1 MTIQDET
8 LGSPAPPEVLAF
20 LKAHVPRSLHVLGL
34 VRENEA
40 RLVESCPG
48 GVLVKPR
55 TFYSLFAVT
64 RDAAASLLDVVPWD
78 GPVGFSAVP
87 ADLADIVAARG
98 IVAWR
103 GRFWLYY
110 LPEDVHAAPPLTTVQ
125 PLRRED
131 AEIVHEYWPYG
142 DPQNLQYVLERIDR
156 GITAG
161 LRLDGTLVAWG
172 LTHSSGA
179 MGFLHVL
186 EEHRRHGYAQAV
198 TTYLVGEIRRRGQT
212 PFVYIDVNNTA
223 SLALA
228 ERLGMVQVEQAEWM
242 MLNES

>member
-1 MTIQDET
+1 V
-8 LGSPAPPEVLAF
+8 APHTQARPEAIAF
-20 LKAHVPRSLHVLGL
+20 LEAHVPRSLHLLGL
-34 VRENEA
+34 IRENEA

-64 RDAAASLLDVVPWD
+64 PDAAESLLDAVSWD

-87 ADLADIVAARG
+87 AELADIVAARG
-98 IVAWR
+98 TVAWR
-103 GRFWLYY
+103 GRFWFYY
-110 LPEDVHAAPPLTTVQ
+110 LPEAVHTAPPPQTVQ
-125 PLRRED
+125 PLRPED
-131 AEIVHEYWPYG
+131 AKIVHEYWPYG
-142 DPQNLQYVLERIDR
+142 EPGNLQYVLERIDR

-186 EEHRRHGYAQAV
+186 DEHRRRGYAQAV
-198 TTYLVGEIRRRGQT
+198 TAHLVAEIRRRGRT
-212 PFVYIDVNNTA
+212 PFVYIDVSNTA
-223 SLALA
+223 SVGLA
-228 ERLGMVQVEQAEWM
+228 ERFGMVQVEQAEWM